1 MLVLYRGR
9 EHKKSIVIFTLALP
23 DMLHL
28 TDQLRYSEV
37 VKLELQLQD
46 QLPNIKALTLRKY
59 VGVFYSIVAY
69 LEV

>member
-9 EHKKSIVIFTLALP
+9 EHEKSIVIFTLALP

-46 QLPNIKALTLRKY
+46 QLPNVKALTLRSTLE
-59 VGVFYSIVAY
+59 YSIV
-69 LEV
+69 LWLI